1 MPSSEYVLQMR
12 SHIGHELLVLEAAT
26 AMLFDDDGRLLLV
39 RSLESDEWL
48 TVGGAVDPEE
58 HPADAAVRECWEEL
72 GLLVEPTELM
82 GVFGGPEFRVTYPN
96 GDIVSY
102 LTILFKARILSG
114 TPKPDGVEI
123 AEMRYFTR
131 NETDALLM
139 NSATRILIRHAF
151 EYDGRP
157 WFQPAAFNPVNQAP
171 K

>member
-1 MPSSEYVLQMR
+1 MPSSEYVLRMR
-12 SHIGHELLVLEAAT
+12 AHIGHEPLMLQAAT
-26 AMLFDDDGRLLLV
+26 AMLYDDAGRILLV
-39 RSLESDEWL
+39 RSIESNEWL
-48 TVGGAVDPEE
+48 TIGGAIDPEE

-114 TPKPDGVEI
+114 TAKPDGVEI

-131 NETDALLM
+131 EECTGLAM

-151 EYDGRP
+151 EYEGRP
-157 WFQPAAFNPVNQAP
+157 WFQPAAFKPAP
-171 K
+171 

>member
-1 MPSSEYVLQMR
+1 MR
-12 SHIGHELLVLEAAT
+12 SHIGHEQLMLQAAT
-26 AMLFDDDGRLLLV
+26 AMIFDDAGRMLLV
-39 RSLESDEWL
+39 RSIESGEWL
-48 TVGGAVDPEE
+48 TIGGAIDPEE

-72 GLLVEPTELM
+72 GILVEPTELM

-96 GDIVSY
+96 GDVVSY
-102 LTILFKARILSG
+102 LTILFKARIVGG

-131 NETDALLM
+131 EECAGLTM
-139 NSATRILIRHAF
+139 NSATRVLIGCAF

-157 WFQPAAFNPVNQAP
+157 WFEPAGFKPVQRA